1 MARIS
6 TKNPEAREINVKRG
20 PTTGNQSTGSKRA
33 DFMAEKSRTGSEKSE
48 LATMITDAVAARGR
62 GMEPFHLPAVEGL
75 HTRTNVGRGPTK
87 GNAAKQKSG
96 AARRGALGAT
106 SGY

>member
-6 TKNPEAREINVKRG
+6 TTNPEAKSINQKRG
-20 PTTGNQSTGSKRA
+20 PTTGNQNTGSKRA
-33 DFMAEKSRTGSEKSE
+33 DFMAEKSKSGSEKSA
-48 LATMITDAVAARGR
+48 LATMITDAVAARGK
-62 GMEPFHLPAVEGL
+62 GMEPFHLPAVESI
-75 HTRTNVGRGPTK
+75 HSNTNVGRGPTR
-87 GNAAKQKSG
+87 GNAGRQKSA